1 MKRRVIKTICGA
13 VIVGAVPAAWA
24 DTPCQWCGPAANWI
38 NSCTVGGNDV
48 ISESEADVGIYLSS
62 DCSGIPASFRV
73 LGPVTIRRESS
84 HGSDTI
90 VTEIVSMNLT
100 GGGLTLLAGT
110 GAGLTRASPGTI
122 VEAGNNTLGNS
133 SFNVYFKAI
142 GWFGTVWNHVPLFVT
157 ATITC
162 VPPRAE
168 YIHPQGQCIPL
179 YAQEGDG
186 GTPVAYLGNAV
197 HITYPSGIPTVS
209 EWGLVIMT
217 LIGLA
222 LGTVFYGRRRVAR
235 G

>member
-1 MKRRVIKTICGA
+1 M
-13 VIVGAVPAAWA
+13 
-24 DTPCQWCGPAANWI
+24 
-38 NSCTVGGNDV
+38 
-48 ISESEADVGIYLSS
+48 
-62 DCSGIPASFRV
+62 PASFRA

-84 HGSDTI
+84 GGSDTI
-90 VTEIVSMNLT
+90 ATEIVSMNLT
-100 GGGLTLLAGT
+100 DPGLTLLAGT

-142 GWFGTVWNHVPLFVT
+142 GWFGTVWNHVPLLVT

-162 VPPRAE
+162 VPPKAT

-197 HITYPSGIPTVS
+197 HITYLPHGGIPTVS
-209 EWGLVIMT
+209 EWGLIVLT
-217 LIGLA
+217 LLGMV
-222 LGTVFYGRRRVAR
+222 LGTMMLARRRVAR
-235 G
+235 ASETG